1 MGRCCFNS
9 LPYSRYNYS
18 ENLLVGKRHRR
29 PKSIWYCY
37 LIFFITCLKPS
48 SIPHYWKLEST
59 SRIWNVKPLKT
70 FDMEKIHRG
79 ALSFFFGRSTCRDD
93 RKFEGSITGE
103 KRCLRG
109 VQISM
114 KASSKLIYSRRLRNS
129 LEMSKI
135 FFWIFSYFGYN
146 GQQNVFRKL
155 FEE

>member
-1 MGRCCFNS
+1 MGRCCFNA
-9 LPYSRYNYS
+9 LLYSRYNYS

-79 ALSFFFGRSTCRDD
+79 ALSFFFWEID
-93 RKFEGSITGE
+93 
-103 KRCLRG
+103 L
-109 VQISM
+109 
-114 KASSKLIYSRRLRNS
+114 SRRP
-129 LEMSKI
+129 K
-135 FFWIFSYFGYN
+135 FWGVDSRRKTVFTWGPNIHESESQTKLFAETLQLFRDVENYFLNFLYFGYN
-146 GQQNVFRKL
+146 GQQNVFRIL